1 MEVIG
6 VIYLIWN
13 LVNVKRYVGQTTQPL
28 KKRFDAHARDKKNPI
43 DRDIQEY
50 GREKFR
56 YGVIKSCTSKEELDY
71 WEKHFVAVLKSK
83 FPYGYNMTDGG
94 EGGIPCDE
102 TRAKMSASQSGEN
115 NPNYGK
121 HPSAATLA
129 IMSELKSGENNP
141 HYGKPRPASTCAK
154 IGAAQRGYSPY
165 KNLLREIDERQFS
178 YRSLAKLIGISDM
191 SVSCKM
197 RCKQKFTADEIKK
210 LEEIFANPPLTCS
223 NASINKFAKAF

>member
-6 VIYLIWN
+6 VIYLIWD
-13 LVNVKRYVGQTTQPL
+13 LVNGKRYVGQTTKTVKERFNNHAYADTAIGNAIRKYG
-28 KKRFDAHARDKKNPI
+28 KK
-43 DRDIQEY
+43 
-50 GREKFR
+50 KFR
-56 YGVIKSCTSKEELDY
+56 YGVIKSCTSREELNY

-178 YRSLAKLIGISDM
+178 YRSLAKLMGISDM

-210 LEEIFANPPLTCS
+210 LEEIFGKPAAYLLQR
-223 NASINKFAKAF
+223 FD